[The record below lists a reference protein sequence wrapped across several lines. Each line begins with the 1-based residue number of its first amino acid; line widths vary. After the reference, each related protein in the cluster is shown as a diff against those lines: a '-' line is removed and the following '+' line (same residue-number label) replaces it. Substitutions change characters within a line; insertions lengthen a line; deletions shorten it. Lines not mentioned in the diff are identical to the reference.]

1 MIIKTPSRL
10 HMCLIDMSGA
20 YGRIDGGIGLTI
32 DQPNFIIKGEESD
45 TKDIKVDFCE
55 DIDEEIKPECK
66 EKIVTSADR
75 IRKYY
80 GIDEGFNFEV
90 EKACLPHSGLG
101 SGTQTALATG
111 KLITEMKGIHE
122 NSVQLASVVGR
133 GGTSGIGTFSFDYGG
148 FIVDGGHSL
157 KEKGSF
163 LPSSASNVRPPQLLG
178 HYDFPEDWDILVTIP
193 TNTEHINGKKEVNI
207 FQANCPIN
215 KSEVEQMSH
224 IIFMNLIPFMLEHNI
239 YEFGSCIDQIQ
250 CRGFKKVEVS
260 LQPPKFLNLMKYM
273 RDNGAYG
280 VGMSSFG
287 PAIYTIFDKEN
298 KDIVKATADYLN
310 EEEGDTYFVC
320 KAQNFG
326 HQIIEK

>member
-45 TKDIKVDFCE
+45 SKDIKVDFWKE
-55 DIDEEIKPECK
+55 VNKDFRPEC
-66 EKIVTSADR
+66 EKKIIEEAERT
-75 IRKYY
+75 RKYY
-80 GIDEGFNFEV
+80 NIEEGFNFEV
-90 EKACLPHSGLG
+90 QKACLPHSGLG
-101 SGTQTALATG
+101 SGTQTALATA
-111 KLITEMKGIHE
+111 KIMTEMNDIHE

-163 LPSSASNVRPPQLLG
+163 LPSSASHVKPPQLLG
-178 HYDFPEDWDILVTIP
+178 HYDFPEDWDILVAIP
-193 TNTEHINGKKEVNI
+193 TNTEHVNGKKEVNI
-207 FQANCPIN
+207 FQANCPVN

-250 CRGFKKVEVS
+250 NKGFKKVEVS
-260 LQPPKFLNLMKYM
+260 LQPPKFLKLMEYM

-287 PAIYTIFDKEN
+287 PAIYTVFDKEN
-298 KDIVKATADYLN
+298 KDIVKATRDYLN
-310 EEEGDTYFVC
+310 EEEGDTYFLS
-320 KAQNFG
+320 KAQNHG
-326 HQIIEK
+326 HEIVEK